1 MMINTIKPTFK
12 AVYYTNNPET
22 GYFSKTEKQPEK
34 TPVMRLPY
42 ELRVEPTQLHQ
53 IKCNAKTIIRG
64 KERFKNK
71 SGSFKFFTGLQ
82 ETQFKDWFLG
92 NDYEFILGKKVL
104 SLVLFHFSNE
114 NDYLNVYYFSRY
126 YIKQISKRQEF
137 INVIVPQIKNKNIKK
152 GGN

>member
-1 MMINTIKPTFK
+1 MKNSIKPHFK
-12 AVYYTNNPET
+12 VVYYTNNPET
-22 GYFSKTEKQPEK
+22 GYFTKTVKQAEK
-34 TPVMRLPY
+34 TSVMRLPY
-42 ELRVEPTQLHQ
+42 QLKVEKTQLTQ
-53 IKCNAKTIIRG
+53 IKCNAQRIIRG
-64 KERFKNK
+64 KEKYK
-71 SGSFKFFTGLQ
+71 SNSNNFKFFTGLQ